1 LSEAPTA
8 EGPELQKIIDQL
20 YKPSD
25 QFPGGTAGAV
35 RKELA
40 EGVEVGGTTHTI
52 KALERAAQLEKG
64 IANGKFSGKDLQLA
78 KAIVQDLRNA
88 VAGK

>member
-1 LSEAPTA
+1 MSPYSA
-8 EGPELQKIIDQL
+8 
-20 YKPSD
+20 
-25 QFPGGTAGAV
+25 GGTAGAV

-40 EGVEVGGTTHTI
+40 EGVEVGGKTHTI